1 MAGAVDI
8 LDCDVYP
15 CQSGPCDYGAIDR
28 AVQQIHAAGLQN
40 WEFGI
45 QDFSGGTWRW
55 PTPAEVQEQFAHW
68 HNSRAIGYR
77 VFALDSLGRH
87 VTTQG
92 PNVAP
97 PHAHQPLPLHP

>member
-68 HNSRAIGYR
+68 QNSRAIGYSVVACAYLGGR
-77 VFALDSLGRH
+77 GPTHSANEAAL
-87 VTTQG
+87 
-92 PNVAP
+92 PA
-97 PHAHQPLPLHP
+97 